1 MRPKTFTLFGWHLS
15 YFAGKLRCY
24 MRYKRIPFTDQPVS
38 LFVLAVLGRIKTGV
52 VVMPTLRLPEGNWM
66 QDTSVIIDYLEERFP
81 DYPVIPTTPVQRFTA
96 YLLEAWGDE
105 WWIPIA
111 MHTRWTYP
119 ENFALFER
127 DAGSALLPYFPRF
140 MQNKAAGMIADK
152 LRRMCLRVG
161 IRPAQFKIM
170 DAWTENMLDLLEA
183 HFAQHAFLLGER
195 PTLADFGLVGTMYGH
210 LGRDP
215 WPARELIAPRPHLR
229 NWIDRMAEPPP
240 HNPSAA
246 LLPDD
251 ALAPTLMPILE
262 AICSEFLPMLEGTS
276 VLVRQ
281 LQANWPA
288 GKPLPRG
295 LRDVEFNMGNSKFK
309 RNALPYML
317 WMAQRVRDV
326 VRDMPPADQ
335 EKIQALLQSIGGE
348 RLLTFNVPRLRRHG
362 VRVVFDGEAI

>member
-1 MRPKTFTLFGWHLS
+1 MKNKFTMFGWHLS

-24 MRYKRIPFTDQPVS
+24 LRYKRIPFVDQPVS

-52 VVMPTLRLPEGNWM
+52 IVMPTLRLPEGNWM
-66 QDTSVIIDYLEERFP
+66 QDTSTIIDYLEERFP
-81 DYPVIPTTPVQRFTA
+81 EYPIIPTTPVQRFAA

-111 MHTRWTYP
+111 MHTRWTYT
-119 ENFALFER
+119 ENFPLFER
-127 DAGSALLPYFPRF
+127 DAGSALLPHFPRF
-140 MQNKAAGMIADK
+140 IQNKAAGMIATK
-152 LRRMCLRVG
+152 LRGMCLRVG
-161 IRPAQFKIM
+161 IRREQFKIM
-170 DAWTENMLDLLEA
+170 DAWTDNMLDLLEA
-183 HFAQHAFLLGER
+183 HFTQHAYLLGER

-215 WPARELIAPRPHLR
+215 WPARVLIAPRPHLR
-229 NWIDRMAEPPP
+229 HWIDRMAEPPP
-240 HNPSAA
+240 QDPAAA

-251 ALAPTLMPILE
+251 TLAPTLMPILQ
-262 AICSEFLPMLEGTS
+262 AICAEFLPMLEGTA

-288 GKPLPRG
+288 DKPLPRG
-295 LRDVEFNMGNSKFK
+295 LRDVEFNMGKSKFK

-326 VRDMPPADQ
+326 VSAMPPDDQ
-335 EKIQALLQSIGGE
+335 MKIHALLQSMGGE
-348 RLLTFNVPRLRRHG
+348 RLLTFAFPRLIRSG
-362 VRVVFDGEAI
+362 VRVRFDGAAA

>member
-335 EKIQALLQSIGGE
+335 ETIQALLQSIGGE

>member
-1 MRPKTFTLFGWHLS
+1 MAKKFTMFGWHLS

-24 MRYKRIPFTDQPVS
+24 LEYKRIPFEDKPVS
-38 LFVLAVLGRIKTGV
+38 LFVLAVLGRMKTGV
-52 VVMPTLRLPEGNWM
+52 VVMPTLRLPEGDWM
-66 QDTSVIIDYLEERFP
+66 QDTSVIIDYLEKRFP
-81 DYPVIPTTPVQRFTA
+81 DYPIIPTTPVQRFTA

-127 DAGSALLPYFPRF
+127 DAGSALLPHFPRF
-140 MQNKAAGMIADK
+140 MQNKVAGMIANK
-152 LRRMCLRVG
+152 LRGMCLRVG
-161 IRPAQFKIM
+161 IRPEQFKIM

-183 HFAQHAFLLGER
+183 HFAQHAYLLGER

-229 NWIDRMAEPPP
+229 TWIDRMAAPPP
-240 HNPSAA
+240 HNPAAA

-262 AICSEFLPMLEGTS
+262 AICAEFLPMLEGTA

-281 LQANWPA
+281 LQVNWPA
-288 GKPLPRG
+288 DKPLPRG
-295 LRDVEFNMGNSKFK
+295 LRDVEFNMGPKKFK

-326 VRDMPPADQ
+326 VSAMPPAEQ
-335 EKIQALLQSIGGE
+335 EKIQALLASIGGE
-348 RLLTFNVPRLRRHG
+348 RLLSFAMPRLRRHG
-362 VRVVFDGEAI
+362 VRVVFEGEAV